1 MGFTIL
7 WLVLIV
13 AFIVIEAATM
23 SFVSIWFAVGSLFS
37 LIVSLFNVQF
47 GIQFLVFVVVSAL
60 SLVVFMKP
68 LKNKLSKRVIPT
80 NADSN
85 IGRIAMVISQAEGSH
100 LARVRID
107 GVDWNARCTQ
117 PLVVGAECRII
128 SITGATL
135 NVEAVSEIKV

>member
-7 WLVLIV
+7 WLALII
-13 AFIVIEAATM
+13 AFVVIEAATM
-23 SFVSIWFAVGSLFS
+23 GFVSMWFAVGSLVS

-60 SLVVFMKP
+60 SLAIFMKP

-85 IGRIAMVISQAEGSH
+85 VGRIAMVIAPAEGSH

-107 GVDWNARCTQ
+107 GVDWSARCTQ
-117 PLVVGAECRII
+117 PLVVGAECRIVSI
-128 SITGATL
+128 SGATL
-135 NVEAVSEIKV
+135 NVEAVTEINV